1 MEVRVRGSERDN
13 IKIILSFSCKDA
25 MLMNLTLSRWSFNE
39 KEWGVIVSIDS
50 GYVKFAECD
59 CKASAI

>member
-1 MEVRVRGSERDN
+1 M
-13 IKIILSFSCKDA
+13 KDA